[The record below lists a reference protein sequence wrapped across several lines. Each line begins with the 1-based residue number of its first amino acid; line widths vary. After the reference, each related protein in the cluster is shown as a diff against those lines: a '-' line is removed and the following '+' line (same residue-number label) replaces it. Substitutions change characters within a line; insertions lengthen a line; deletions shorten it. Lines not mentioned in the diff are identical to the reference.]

1 MGLQG
6 GAPTGNLRLDSI
18 IIDQF
23 PTIYVSEEQNL
34 AAMVR
39 PGQIVEIGAPTGI

>member
-1 MGLQG
+1 MGRQG
-6 GAPTGNLRLDSI
+6 GAPTGNFRLDSI
-18 IIDQF
+18 VNDQF
-23 PTIYVSEEQNL
+23 TTICMSEEQNS